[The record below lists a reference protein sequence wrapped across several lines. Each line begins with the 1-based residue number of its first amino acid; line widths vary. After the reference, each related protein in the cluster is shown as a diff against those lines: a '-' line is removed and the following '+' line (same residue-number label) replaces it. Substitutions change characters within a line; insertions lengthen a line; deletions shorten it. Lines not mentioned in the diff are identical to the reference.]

1 VLSVFGAPVQ
11 ADEQIPGLGLSS
23 PREMARPFA
32 GGPVKRILAGVVVAA
47 MLSGSALAGPS
58 EEGWATYQGADY
70 ETALRLWRPLAE
82 QGNAFSQSIL
92 GFMYDSGQGVPR
104 DLGEAL
110 AAEQG
115 NPRAQSN
122 LGSVRPEKA

>member
-1 VLSVFGAPVQ
+1 V
-11 ADEQIPGLGLSS
+11 
-23 PREMARPFA
+23 
-32 GGPVKRILAGVVVAA
+32 
-47 MLSGSALAGPS
+47 LAGPS
-58 EEGWATYQGADY
+58 EEGWATYQRADY
-70 ETALRLWRPLAE
+70 ETALRLRRPLAE
-82 QGNAFSQSIL
+82 QGNAFARSIL
-92 GFMYDSGQGVPR
+92 GFMYDGQGVPR